1 MAGNEPGGRSCTSFV
16 CFTAQASCKAL
27 AYYDD
32 YIYAVPYFRYFFR
45 FQTKWFSKNSG
56 KNSVKNQQKTL

>member
-32 YIYAVPYFRYFFR
+32 YMLYHTLDTSSGFRQNGCKKIR
-45 FQTKWFSKNSG
+45 G
-56 KNSVKNQQKTL
+56 KIP